1 MSVLILNNKRILLK
15 DIKSYELRSDKL
27 YHRNDKEEQ
36 RFLFIWTINKDELW
50 SEYSFDYLYLKMIN
64 GKYKLFSDN
73 KLDELMEE
81 MEIYL
86 EGIPEEDEHV
96 RKAVKSYERIRDNFI
111 FVNEDILDITDRI
124 DHAFG
129 TI

>member
-15 DIKSYELRSDKL
+15 DIKSYELRSDQL

-50 SEYSFDYLYLKMIN
+50 SEYSFEYLNLKMNN
-64 GKYKLFSDN
+64 GKYKFFSDK
-73 KLDELMEE
+73 KLFDLMEE

-86 EGIPEEDEHV
+86 EGILEEDEHLK
-96 RKAVKSYERIRDNFI
+96 KAVKSYERIRDNFI
-111 FVNEDILDITDRI
+111 FVNEDILDITHRI
-124 DHAFG
+124 DNAFG